1 MSKIIRLFLL
11 VAIGAIAIAAMQFAS
26 PGVNKTTTA
35 SVSASISLEE
45 LMRVAGPLPE
55 TKIDDYF

>member
-26 PGVNKTTTA
+26 PGVNRTTTA
-35 SVSASISLEE
+35 SVSVSISLEE
-45 LMRVAGPLPE
+45 LMRAAGPLPE